1 MRIDYLGWA
10 MMNKEKIA
18 EIVVVEG
25 KDDTKRLQQVLDVD
39 TIETNGSALSQDTL
53 NKIAHAQKIRGVIVF
68 TDPDFPGEK
77 IRKQIMSV
85 VPDAKHAFISR
96 EKGAPKKKHGSLGV
110 EHASNDAIIQ
120 ALKDVS
126 TPTSNSF
133 ETDIPMEDLIQ
144 WGLIAGSGAKLR
156 REKLGELL
164 NIGYTNGKQLRKRLG
179 MFQISKERFIEAMK
193 EIIEGEN
200 NE

>member
-1 MRIDYLGWA
+1 MT
-10 MMNKEKIA
+10 KEKIS

-39 TIETNGSALSQDTL
+39 TIETNGSALNNETL
-53 NKIAHAQKIRGVIVF
+53 DKIKHAQRVRGVIVF

-77 IRKQIMSV
+77 IRKQIMAV

-110 EHASNDAIIQ
+110 EHASNEAIIQ

-126 TPTSNSF
+126 TPTTESF
-133 ETDIPMEDLIQ
+133 ESEIAIEDLIQ
-144 WGLIAGSGAKLR
+144 FGLIAGNGSRVR
-156 REKLGELL
+156 REKLGEKL
-164 NIGYTNGKQLRKRLG
+164 NIGYTNGKQLKKRLS
-179 MFQISKERFIEAMK
+179 MFQISKETFLVAMK
-193 EIIEGEN
+193 EIIEGET

>member
-1 MRIDYLGWA
+1 MT
-10 MMNKEKIA
+10 KEKIS

-39 TIETNGSALSQDTL
+39 TIETNGSALNNETL
-53 NKIAHAQKIRGVIVF
+53 DKIKHAQRVRGVIVF

-77 IRKQIMSV
+77 IRKQIMAV

-110 EHASNDAIIQ
+110 EHASNEAIIQ

-126 TPTSNSF
+126 TPTTESF
-133 ETDIPMEDLIQ
+133 ESEIAIEDLIQ
-144 WGLIAGSGAKLR
+144 FGLIAGNGSRVR
-156 REKLGELL
+156 REKLGEKL
-164 NIGYTNGKQLRKRLG
+164 NIGYTNGKQLKKRLS
-179 MFQISKERFIEAMK
+179 MFQIPKETFLVAMK
-193 EIIEGEN
+193 EIIEGET

>member
-1 MRIDYLGWA
+1 MT
-10 MMNKEKIA
+10 KEKIS

-39 TIETNGSALSQDTL
+39 TIETNGSALNNETL
-53 NKIAHAQKIRGVIVF
+53 DKIKHAQRVRGVIVF

-77 IRKQIMSV
+77 IRKQIMAV
-85 VPDAKHAFISR
+85 APDAKHAFISR

-110 EHASNDAIIQ
+110 EHASNEAIIQ

-126 TPTSNSF
+126 TPTTESF
-133 ETDIPMEDLIQ
+133 ESEIAIEDLIQ
-144 WGLIAGSGAKLR
+144 FGLIAGNGSRVR
-156 REKLGELL
+156 REKLGEKL
-164 NIGYTNGKQLRKRLG
+164 NIGYTNGKQLKKRLS
-179 MFQISKERFIEAMK
+179 MFQIPKETFLVAMK
-193 EIIEGEN
+193 EIIEGET

>member
-1 MRIDYLGWA
+1 MT
-10 MMNKEKIA
+10 KEKIS

-25 KDDTKRLQQVLDVD
+25 KDDTKRLQQVLEVD
-39 TIETNGSALSQDTL
+39 TIETNGSALNEETL
-53 NKIAHAQKIRGVIVF
+53 NKIAHAQKVRGVIVF

-77 IRKQIMSV
+77 IRKQIMAV
-85 VPDAKHAFISR
+85 VPEAKHAFISR
-96 EKGAPKKKHGSLGV
+96 AKGVPKKKHGSLGV
-110 EHASNDAIIQ
+110 EHASDDSIIQ

-126 TPTSNSF
+126 TPTTELF
-133 ETDIPMEDLIQ
+133 ESEITIEDLIQ
-144 WGLIAGSGAKLR
+144 FGLIAGNGAKVR

-164 NIGYTNGKQLRKRLG
+164 NIGYTNGKQLKKRLG
-179 MFQISKERFIEAMK
+179 MFQISKEKFLDAMK

>member
-1 MRIDYLGWA
+1 MI
-10 MMNKEKIA
+10 KEKIS

-39 TIETNGSALSQDTL
+39 TIETNGSALSNETL
-53 NKIAHAQKIRGVIVF
+53 DKIKHAQRVRGVIVF

-77 IRKQIMSV
+77 IRKQIMAV
-85 VPDAKHAFISR
+85 VPEAKHAFITR

-110 EHASNDAIIQ
+110 EHASNEAIIQ

-126 TPTSNSF
+126 TPTTNQF
-133 ETDIPMEDLIQ
+133 ESDITVEDLMQ
-144 WGLIAGSGAKLR
+144 FGLIAGSGAKVK

-164 NIGYTNGKQLRKRLG
+164 NIGYTNGKQLKKRLSI
-179 MFQISKERFIEAMK
+179 FQITKEKFLEAMK
-193 EIIEGEN
+193 EIIEGET

>member
-1 MRIDYLGWA
+1 MT
-10 MMNKEKIA
+10 KEKIS

-39 TIETNGSALSQDTL
+39 TIETNGSALNNETL
-53 NKIAHAQKIRGVIVF
+53 DKIKHAQRVRGVIVF

-77 IRKQIMSV
+77 IRKQIMAV
-85 VPDAKHAFISR
+85 VPDAKHAFIPRS
-96 EKGAPKKKHGSLGV
+96 KGVPKKKHGSLGV
-110 EHASNDAIIQ
+110 EHASNEAIIQ

-126 TPTSNSF
+126 TPTTNHF
-133 ETDIPMEDLIQ
+133 ESDITVEDLIQ
-144 WGLIAGSGAKLR
+144 FGLIAGNGSRVR

-164 NIGYTNGKQLRKRLG
+164 NIGYTNGKQLKKRLS
-179 MFQISKERFIEAMK
+179 MFQITKEKFLEAMK
-193 EIIEGEN
+193 EIIEGET

>member
-1 MRIDYLGWA
+1 MT
-10 MMNKEKIA
+10 KEKIS

-39 TIETNGSALSQDTL
+39 TIETNGSALNNETL
-53 NKIAHAQKIRGVIVF
+53 DKIKHAQRVRGVIVF

-77 IRKQIMSV
+77 IRKQIMVV

-110 EHASNDAIIQ
+110 EHASNEAIIQ

-126 TPTSNSF
+126 TPTTESF
-133 ETDIPMEDLIQ
+133 ESEIAIEDLIQ
-144 WGLIAGSGAKLR
+144 FGLIAGNGSRVR
-156 REKLGELL
+156 REKLGEKL
-164 NIGYTNGKQLRKRLG
+164 NIGYTNGKQLKKRLS
-179 MFQISKERFIEAMK
+179 MFQISKETFLVAMK
-193 EIIEGEN
+193 EIIEGET

>member
-1 MRIDYLGWA
+1 MT
-10 MMNKEKIA
+10 KEKIS

-39 TIETNGSALSQDTL
+39 TIETNGSALNNETL
-53 NKIAHAQKIRGVIVF
+53 DKIKHAQRVRGVIVF

-77 IRKQIMSV
+77 IRKQIMAV
-85 VPDAKHAFISR
+85 IPDAKHAFISR

-110 EHASNDAIIQ
+110 EHASNEVIIQ

-126 TPTSNSF
+126 TPTTNHF
-133 ETDIPMEDLIQ
+133 ESDITVEDLIQ
-144 WGLIAGSGAKLR
+144 FGLIAGNGSRVR

-164 NIGYTNGKQLRKRLG
+164 NIGYTNGKQLKKRLS
-179 MFQISKERFIEAMK
+179 MFQITKETFLVAMK
-193 EIIEGEN
+193 EIIEGET